1 MKKPII
7 GISMGD
13 AAGIGPEIIAK
24 LYLKKDLFDRA
35 QVIVIGD
42 SGIMDEARKL
52 VASVLQ
58 INPIQ
63 NIDHAMFKDAVID
76 VIDLH
81 NLPRECHAIGKVDPV
96 IGKAAVEYLLK
107 AVELVSSKQIDA
119 ICSAPLNKEAMHLGG
134 YDYPGQ
140 TELLAEVTNTKKFGM
155 MLFFGPIKMFYV
167 TNHVAVRRALEM
179 IKKETILE
187 RLIFINDA
195 LSKFHEEKPIAVAAL
210 NPHAGENGSMGRDE
224 IEEIIP
230 AIEEAKERGINV
242 IGPVPADTIF
252 VIAKKGAYGAV
263 LAMYHD
269 QGNIAAKLLN
279 FGAGVTYVIGLPF
292 IRTSVAHGTA
302 FDIAGKGLAAPDTL
316 YQAVLTATELFLKK
330 SRD

>member
-24 LYLKKDLFDRA
+24 LYLKKDLFDHAR
-35 QVIVIGD
+35 VVVIGD

-52 VASVLQ
+52 VYPALK

-63 NIDHAMFKDAVID
+63 KIDQAVFIDDTID
-76 VIDLH
+76 VIDL
-81 NLPRECHAIGKVDPV
+81 NYLTRECHAIGRVDRA

-107 AVELVSSKQIDA
+107 AVELASSKQIDA
-119 ICSAPLNKEAMHLGG
+119 ITSAPLNKEAMHLAGF
-134 YDYPGQ
+134 DYPGQ
-140 TELLAEVTNTKKFGM
+140 TELLAEVTKTKKYGM
-155 MLFFGPIKMFYV
+155 MLSFGPIKMFYV
-167 TNHVAVRRALEM
+167 TNHVAMRSALE
-179 IKKETILE
+179 KVRKDAILE
-187 RLIFINDA
+187 RLLFISDA
-195 LSKFHEEKPIAVAAL
+195 IAEFHEDKPIAVAAL
-210 NPHAGENGSMGRDE
+210 NPHAGENGSMGHEE

-230 AIEEAKERGINV
+230 AIEEARKRGINV
-242 IGPVPADTIF
+242 IGPVPADTLF
-252 VIAKKGAYGAV
+252 VIAKEGVYGAV

-279 FGAGVTYVIGLPF
+279 FGSGVTYVSGLPF

-302 FDIAGKGLAAPDTL
+302 FDIAGRGIASPDTL
-316 YQAVLTATELFLKK
+316 YQAVLTAVELFLRK
-330 SRD
+330 SRA